1 MKAKHRIF
9 IRIKIRT
16 KIARSSLFLSLMY
29 YFHIIYMM
37 ACDPATPLWPL
48 AWPRLNIS
56 SRTIPYLYQSTT
68 IYFNVN
74 TTRSVFV
81 YVPALRFPPIPFDIL
96 QFFFFHSFL
105 LFYSFVRA
113 KSTSLGHRL
122 RVSRTSYIQSYTH
135 S

>member
-1 MKAKHRIF
+1 MKAKNRIF

-56 SRTIPYLYQSTT
+56 SHTIPYLYQSTT

-96 QFFFFHSFL
+96 NFFFSFFSSFL
-105 LFYSFVRA
+105 FVR
-113 KSTSLGHRL
+113 TSEEHVAWPSLTCVAYVVHT
-122 RVSRTSYIQSYTH
+122 VIHT
-135 S
+135 